1 MASVQIHMFYK
12 SKKSI
17 MDFCKFIEKEYG
29 NAELIL
35 TNILILLQMLLN
47 IGYDFSWLK
56 KVSVPFCAS

>member
-1 MASVQIHMFYK
+1 
-12 SKKSI
+12 

-47 IGYDFSWLK
+47 IGYDFS
-56 KVSVPFCAS
+56 